1 MTPSRKKLI
10 KVHTFSPL
18 PPLSLDELYTL
29 WSVVSKKE
37 ILLAC
42 EIDRENGPTVPHL
55 TVLDG
60 NWRLVEQELK
70 RMGRD
75 FNEPVPYWLTSDEA
89 GPA

>member
-10 KVHTFSPL
+10 KVHTYSPL
-18 PPLSLDELYTL
+18 PPLSFDEFCTL

-42 EIDRENGPTVPHL
+42 EIDHENSPTVPHL

-75 FNEPVPYWLTSDEA
+75 FNKPVPYRLNSAT

>member
-1 MTPSRKKLI
+1 MEHWKKKKI

-18 PPLSLDELYTL
+18 PPLSFDEFCRL

-42 EIDRENGPTVPHL
+42 KIDRENGATVPHL

-60 NWRLVEQELK
+60 NWRLVERELK

-75 FNEPVPYWLTSDEA
+75 FNERVVSLKKSATGSA
-89 GPA
+89 